1 MHAGRG
7 WADTLQARKPASS
20 GGYQPAVAPDKSKGE
35 GGRAQMDPGELLR
48 HPVATL
54 LSSDAEKSNR
64 VKMTSEAASLASPA
78 RLRTVCTCE

>member
-20 GGYQPAVAPDKSKGE
+20 GGYQPAIAPDKSKGE

-64 VKMTSEAASLASPA
+64 VLHVCAQFARASDRCALAY
-78 RLRTVCTCE
+78 

>member
-1 MHAGRG
+1 MPGEAGR
-7 WADTLQARKPASS
+7 TLSRPGSQRAAAATSPPSRPN
-20 GGYQPAVAPDKSKGE
+20 KSKGE

-78 RLRTVCTCE
+78 RLRAVCTCE